1 MSDMVD
7 AKAMLNKVSIAR
19 MPMDISSREDVR
31 FPFAFT
37 VGFERRVKPSLRYN
51 QS

>member
-1 MSDMVD
+1 MSDMID

-19 MPMDISSREDVR
+19 MISSREDVR